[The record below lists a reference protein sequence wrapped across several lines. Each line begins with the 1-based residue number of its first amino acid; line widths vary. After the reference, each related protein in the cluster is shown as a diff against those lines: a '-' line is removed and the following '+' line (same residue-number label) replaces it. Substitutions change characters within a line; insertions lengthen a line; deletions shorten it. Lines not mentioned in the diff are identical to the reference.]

1 MLKAVIAMSSDDLC
15 SILKDHLECNFSVTC
30 CRDGQ
35 TALQL
40 LRDLRPEILIIDLS
54 VPLLDGITLLE
65 QAKEFRPPIILA
77 TIDYDSKYVRDAA
90 EDIGIGYII
99 KLPGDINALITRLLD
114 MVNRLNKTKRRQEA
128 TRTQATE
135 LLLELDFATNL
146 DGYLYLQAAIPL
158 FADDPSQRM
167 DKELYPKV
175 ASLLGVTGTKNIERS
190 IRSAIKDAWKR
201 RDPEIWK
208 KYFPDGTVTKATGP
222 CNKLFISRMAEEMNR
237 R

>member
-15 SILKDHLECNFSVTC
+15 NILKDHLERSFSVTC

-40 LRDLRPEILIIDLS
+40 LKDLRPETLILDLS
-54 VPLLDGITLLE
+54 LPLLDGISLLE
-65 QAKEFRPPIILA
+65 QAKEFRPPVILA
-77 TIDYDSKYVRDAA
+77 TIDYDSNYVRDTA

-114 MVNRLNKTKRRQEA
+114 MVNRLNKTKRRQE
-128 TRTQATE
+128 TVRTQAVE

-146 DGYLYLQAAIPL
+146 DGYQYLQAAIPL
-158 FADDPSQRM
+158 FADNPSQRM
-167 DKELYPKV
+167 DKELYSSI
-175 ASLLGVTGTKNIERS
+175 ASLLGVRGTKNIERS
-190 IRSAIKDAWKR
+190 IRAATEDAWRR
-201 RDPEIWK
+201 RDHAVWK
-208 KYFPDGTVTKATGP
+208 KYFPDGTVTKKKGP
-222 CNKLFISRMAEEMNR
+222 SNKLFISRMAEEMNR